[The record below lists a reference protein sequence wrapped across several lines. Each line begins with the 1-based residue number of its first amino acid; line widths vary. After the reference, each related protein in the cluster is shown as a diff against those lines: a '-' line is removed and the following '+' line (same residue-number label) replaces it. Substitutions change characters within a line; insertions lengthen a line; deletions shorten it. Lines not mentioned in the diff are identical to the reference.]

1 VGPRTRPKK
10 FPSLRQVLGYRKTD
24 YYVWFQNI
32 QWFVRRNYCQAI
44 MVLWIYSSII
54 WTKNIFKITFIIKY
68 LLLELSY
75 KIAWFQITLTPIL
88 KRRLVLTEFQ
98 KNILGYLSYKKWR
111 LGPKHG
117 FEVDD
122 R

>member
-1 VGPRTRPKK
+1 MLFGQNFMTQNHGFGPTWNKISFK
-10 FPSLRQVLGYRKTD
+10 LGLP
-24 YYVWFQNI
+24 V
-32 QWFVRRNYCQAI
+32 VP
-44 MVLWIYSSII
+44 
-54 WTKNIFKITFIIKY
+54 WTKSRN
-68 LLLELSY
+68 S
-75 KIAWFQITLTPIL
+75 QITLTPIL

-117 FEVDD
+117 FEGGG